1 MSHKSKH
8 EEPSKKKKKR
18 TKKKKKKFKKTYAT
32 DWPAKINDKKTGV
45 SGMI

>member
-8 EEPSKKKKKR
+8 GQPSKKKKDKQ
-18 TKKKKKKFKKTYAT
+18 KKKFKKAYAA

>member
-8 EEPSKKKKKR
+8 EEPS
-18 TKKKKKKFKKTYAT
+18 KKKKFKKTYAT